1 MSVKSRTV
9 LCRMTEDEFSRV
21 KEKMSETG
29 IRNISAYIRKMALD
43 GYLVRIDLP
52 EMQRLLSLLGHCSGN
67 LNQYAKK
74 ANQTGCIYE
83 RDILELRQELDE
95 IYDLMRKILEKLVKL
110 TG

>member
-1 MSVKSRTV
+1 
-9 LCRMTEDEFSRV
+9 MTEDEFSRV
-21 KEKMSETG
+21 KEKMAETG
-29 IRNISAYIRKMALD
+29 IRNISAYMRKMALD
-43 GYLVRIDLP
+43 GYLVRIELP

-74 ANQTGCIYE
+74 ANQTDCIYE
-83 RDILELRQELDE
+83 RDILDLRKELDE